1 MLSLIKYLS
10 VVLLIFYPFN
20 LLAFNNSDK
29 EEWHEIVKQ
38 YFLDYETGL
47 NEYKKKIIIK
57 LLKFS

>member
-1 MLSLIKYLS
+1 MIVLSLIKYLS

-20 LLAFNNSDK
+20 LLAFNKSDK

-47 NEYKKKIIIK
+47 NEYKN
-57 LLKFS
+57 